1 MRYYLNLEGTH
12 LVSLKLIS
20 EKVQNTKKSILIM
33 GMPLTG
39 KTTIGKILAKRLKIS
54 FYDLDK
60 LIEQKHGDSVY
71 NLINK
76 KGEDEFRNIESGY
89 LKNFSTTD
97 SHVLSLGGGTVN
109 SMNIDVICSYSIRI
123 WLKSNLQ
130 TLIRRLTKDEIKY
143 RPLIDS
149 TNLME
154 SLNNIYISRKE
165 NYNKCSNHAISI
177 NNKSTD
183 MIISELTNVINE
195 RN

>member
-1 MRYYLNLEGTH
+1 
-12 LVSLKLIS
+12 
-20 EKVQNTKKSILIM
+20 VQNTKKSILIM